1 MKKKHTAIID
11 VRIQSDDFDVTKE
24 NKKLQNDEPGAIV
37 NFVGIVR
44 GFDEKKNESIK
55 SLTLEHYPG
64 MTELEIENIVNES
77 CERWSVSAVTVI
89 HRIGKLLPSDQIVFV
104 GVSSRHRQ
112 NAFDSCNF
120 IMDWLKTKA
129 PFWKVEENNNQKK
142 WVDYNLSD
150 DEATKKWVI

>member
-77 CERWSVSAVTVI
+77 CERWSVSC
-89 HRIGKLLPSDQIVFV
+89 SD
-104 GVSSRHRQ
+104 SYTQ
-112 NAFDSCNF
+112 N
-120 IMDWLKTKA
+120 
-129 PFWKVEENNNQKK
+129 WKIITLRSNSLCRCCFQ
-142 WVDYNLSD
+142 
-150 DEATKKWVI
+150 T